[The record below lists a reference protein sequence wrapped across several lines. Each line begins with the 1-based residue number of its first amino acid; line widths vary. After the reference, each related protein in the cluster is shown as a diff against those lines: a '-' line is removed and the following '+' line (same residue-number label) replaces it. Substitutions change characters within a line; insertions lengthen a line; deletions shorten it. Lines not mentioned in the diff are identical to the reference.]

1 MRTVPSIPD
10 SLTTPAGD
18 SQPSVMPSV
27 MPSVTATV
35 PLGTPPAWAV
45 LERRLFDMLDEAWRV
60 FAARYCGPDGRLIY
74 HGPAADRDG
83 ADDFYEAFFN
93 WPTLYQLGGADDL
106 LDAAKHHWEG
116 VTAQL
121 TELGHLVDEFERGY
135 DWFHQGESLLLFY
148 GICAADPRDQRF
160 RERARRFADLYL
172 PGSANY
178 DAERD
183 IIRAPHNG
191 AGGPRY
197 GLQWEWASYH
207 TDLVSMRPFG
217 LPLRDLPGITRW
229 EDLADP
235 CNAARMGAAMN
246 ERIGRGDVA
255 VNLAATS
262 LAVNAWLYDGDE
274 RYRDWALRYI
284 GAWQRRA
291 EANAGILP
299 DNVGP
304 SGVVGELHGG
314 RWYGGNY
321 GWQWPHGIYSVGA
334 AAAIAAVNAHLLT
347 GDDAALAIGRD
358 PLEAVYGH
366 AVQAG
371 VTGTDMSISDRW
383 LAELGDEADKP
394 TMLVPN
400 RHDDQGWFDFQPPQL
415 GLPVWLWHAS
425 QSGGDADRLDR
436 LRAGS
441 GYDWT
446 AVRPFRNKEEAGH
459 EAPWL
464 EFLRGANPGFPEAML
479 STALGQVQRRMAL
492 IDADNA
498 DLSTI
503 HVHHWQRLNP
513 VVTEALLQLATGTP
527 QVLYNGGLLPA
538 RLAYFDAD
546 RRRPGLPPDVAA
558 LVDSVRPGATG
569 VELVNLGVARTR
581 RVVVQAGAFGEH
593 RIDRAV
599 VTRSGGDYPGDPRSY
614 TSPPITQAGQE
625 VAVDG
630 PRLLVEL
637 PPGRRIRLD
646 LHTTARVRT
655 PSHQHY

>member
-1 MRTVPSIPD
+1 MREI
-10 SLTTPAGD
+10 
-18 SQPSVMPSV
+18 M
-27 MPSVTATV
+27 ATV

-45 LERRLFDMLDEAWRV
+45 LERRLFDALDEAWRA
-60 FAARYCGPDGRLIY
+60 FAARYCGPDGRLVY
-74 HGPAADRDG
+74 HGQGEERDG

-93 WPTLYQLGGADDL
+93 WPALYQLGGADDL

-121 TELGHLVDEFERGY
+121 TELGYLVEEFERGY

-148 GICAADPRDQRF
+148 GICAADPRDERF
-160 RERARRFADLYL
+160 RDLARRFAGLYL

-178 DAERD
+178 DAELD
-183 IIRAPHNG
+183 LIRAPHNG

-197 GLQWEWASYH
+197 GLQREWASYH
-207 TDLVSMRPFG
+207 AGLDSMRPYG
-217 LPLRDLPGITRW
+217 LPLRDLPGITAW
-229 EDLADP
+229 ADLADP
-235 CNAARMGAAMN
+235 GNAIRMGVAMSD
-246 ERIGRGDVA
+246 RLGRGDVA
-255 VNLAATS
+255 INLAATS
-262 LAVNAWLYDGDE
+262 LAVNAWLYDGDD
-274 RYRDWALRYI
+274 RYRDWALGYI
-284 GAWQRRA
+284 GAWQERA
-291 EANAGILP
+291 AANHGVLP

-304 SGVVGELHGG
+304 SGKVGELHGG
-314 RWYGGNY
+314 RWYGGIY
-321 GWQWPHGIYSVGA
+321 GWQWPHGLYSVGA

-347 GDDAALAIGRD
+347 GDQAALAIGRD
-358 PLEAVYGH
+358 PLDTVYGH
-366 AVQAG
+366 ARQAP
-371 VTGTDMSISDRW
+371 VTGTEMSTSDRW
-383 LAELGDEADKP
+383 LAELGEEAGQP

-400 RHDDQGWFDFQPPQL
+400 RHDDRGWFDFQPPQL
-415 GLPVWLWHAS
+415 GLPVWLWHAGLAE
-425 QSGGDADRLDR
+425 QDADRIDR

-446 AVRPFRNKEEAGH
+446 TVREFRNKEEAGH

-479 STALGQVQRRMAL
+479 ATALGQVQRRMAL
-492 IDADNA
+492 IDADHA

-513 VVTEALLQLATGTP
+513 VLTEALLQLVTGTP

-546 RRRPGLPPDVAA
+546 RHRPGLPADVAA
-558 LVDSVRPGATG
+558 LVDSVRPDGVR
-569 VELVNLGVARTR
+569 VELVNLGLSRTR

-593 RIDRAV
+593 DIDRAV
-599 VTRSGGDYPGDPRSY
+599 VTGAEPGYPGDPRSY
-614 TSPPITQAGQE
+614 TAPPITEAERE
-625 VAVDG
+625 VAVGG

>member
-1 MRTVPSIPD
+1 MTLREIK
-10 SLTTPAGD
+10 
-18 SQPSVMPSV
+18 
-27 MPSVTATV
+27 ATV
-35 PLGTPPAWAV
+35 PLGAPPVWAV
-45 LERRLFDMLDEAWRV
+45 LERRLFDALDEAWRA

-74 HGPAADRDG
+74 HGQGEERDG

-93 WPTLYQLGGADDL
+93 WPALYQLGGADDL
-106 LDAAKHHWEG
+106 LDATKHHWEG

-121 TELGHLVDEFERGY
+121 TELGYLVDEFERGY

-148 GICAADPRDQRF
+148 GICAADPRDERF
-160 RERARRFADLYL
+160 RDLARRFAGLYL

-178 DAERD
+178 DAELD
-183 IIRAPHNG
+183 LIRAPHNG

-197 GLQWEWASYH
+197 GLQREWASYH
-207 TDLVSMRPFG
+207 ADLESMRPYG
-217 LPLRDLPGITRW
+217 LPLRDLPGITAW
-229 EDLADP
+229 ADLADP
-235 CNAARMGAAMN
+235 GNAGRMGAAMS
-246 ERIGRGDVA
+246 ERLGRGDVA
-255 VNLAATS
+255 INLAATS
-262 LAVNAWLYDGDE
+262 LAVNAWLYDGDD

-284 GAWQRRA
+284 GAWQERA
-291 EANAGILP
+291 AANHGVLP

-304 SGVVGELHGG
+304 SGKVGELHGG
-314 RWYGGNY
+314 RWYGGIY
-321 GWQWPHGIYSVGA
+321 GWQWPHGLYSVGA

-347 GDDAALAIGRD
+347 GDQAALAIGRD
-358 PLEAVYGH
+358 PLDTVYGH
-366 AVQAG
+366 ARQAP
-371 VTGTDMSISDRW
+371 VTGTEMSTSDRW
-383 LAELGDEADKP
+383 LAELGEEAGRP

-400 RHDDQGWFDFQPPQL
+400 RHDDRGWFDFQPPQL
-415 GLPVWLWHAS
+415 GLPVWLWHTGLAE
-425 QSGGDADRLDR
+425 QDADRIDR
-436 LRAGS
+436 LRAAS

-446 AVRPFRNKEEAGH
+446 TVRAFRNKEEAGH

-479 STALGQVQRRMAL
+479 ATALGQVQRRMAL
-492 IDADNA
+492 IDADHA

-513 VVTEALLQLATGTP
+513 VLTEALLQLVTGTP

-546 RRRPGLPPDVAA
+546 RHRPGLPADVAA
-558 LVDSVRPGATG
+558 LVDSVRPDGVR
-569 VELVNLGVARTR
+569 VELVNLGLSRTR

-593 RIDRAV
+593 DIDRAV
-599 VTRSGGDYPGDPRSY
+599 VTGAEPGYPGDPRSY
-614 TSPPITQAGQE
+614 TAPPITEAERE
-625 VAVDG
+625 VVVGG